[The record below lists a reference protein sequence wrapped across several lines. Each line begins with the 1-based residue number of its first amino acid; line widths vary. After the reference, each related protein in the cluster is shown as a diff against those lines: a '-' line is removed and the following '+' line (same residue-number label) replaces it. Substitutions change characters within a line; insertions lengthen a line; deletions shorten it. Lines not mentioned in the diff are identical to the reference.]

1 MTKNLNDMPSTTRKS
16 TMSRQRKVLA
26 ALSPTVASPE
36 VMLPEVAL
44 PEAASPEFALQEAAP
59 DQKVAQLAAAPEPS
73 AEKKK
78 DKPKAKKQKLVR
90 DSFTMP
96 EAEYEALAD
105 MKKTCIKAGVAVKKS
120 ELLRVAVSLLRR
132 MDVAQIEQA
141 LGTLT
146 PVKAGRPSKQ
156 K

>member
-1 MTKNLNDMPSTTRKS
+1 MTKNLNDLPATTRK
-16 TMSRQRKVLA
+16 TAISRQRKVLA

-44 PEAASPEFALQEAAP
+44 DQEAAP
-59 DQKVAQLAAAPEPS
+59 VAAAPTPER
-73 AEKKK
+73 KK

-96 EAEYEALAD
+96 EAEYEALAE

-120 ELLRVAVSLLRR
+120 ELLRVAVSLLRK
-132 MDVAQIEQA
+132 MDVTQIEQA

>member
-1 MTKNLNDMPSTTRKS
+1 MAKNLNDISLSTRK
-16 TMSRQRKVLA
+16 TTAPRQRKVLA

-44 PEAASPEFALQEAAP
+44 DQAASEAAAGAA
-59 DQKVAQLAAAPEPS
+59 VT
-73 AEKKK
+73 EKKK

-96 EAEYEALAD
+96 EAEYEALAE
-105 MKKTCIKAGVAVKKS
+105 MKKTCIKAGVTVKKS
-120 ELLRVAVSLLRR
+120 ELLRVAVSLLRK

>member
-1 MTKNLNDMPSTTRKS
+1 VAKDSNDLPLPTRK
-16 TMSRQRKVLA
+16 TAVPRQRKVLA

-44 PEAASPEFALQEAAP
+44 DQETAQPAAP
-59 DQKVAQLAAAPEPS
+59 VT
-73 AEKKK
+73 EKKK
-78 DKPKAKKQKLVR
+78 DKDRPKAKKQKLVR

-96 EAEYEALAD
+96 EAEYEALAE

-120 ELLRVAVSLLRR
+120 ELLRVAVSLLRK
-132 MDVAQIEQA
+132 MDVSQIEQA

>member
-1 MTKNLNDMPSTTRKS
+1 VAKNLNDLPLPTRK
-16 TMSRQRKVLA
+16 TAVSRQKKVLA

-44 PEAASPEFALQEAAP
+44 DQEAA
-59 DQKVAQLAAAPEPS
+59 QVAAVPAT
-73 AEKKK
+73 EKKK

-96 EAEYEALAD
+96 EAEYEALAE

-120 ELLRVAVSLLRR
+120 ELLRVAVSLLRK
-132 MDVAQIEQA
+132 MDVGQIEQA

>member
-1 MTKNLNDMPSTTRKS
+1 VTKNLNELSLPARKTTVP
-16 TMSRQRKVLA
+16 RQKKVLA
-26 ALSPTVASPE
+26 TLSPTVASPE

-44 PEAASPEFALQEAAP
+44 DQEAA
-59 DQKVAQLAAAPEPS
+59 AAPA

-96 EAEYEALAD
+96 EAEYEALAE
-105 MKKTCIKAGVAVKKS
+105 MKKSCIKAGVAVKKS
-120 ELLRVAVSLLRR
+120 ELLRVAVSLLRK

>member
-1 MTKNLNDMPSTTRKS
+1 MTKNLNELSLPTRK
-16 TMSRQRKVLA
+16 TTVPRQKKVLA
-26 ALSPTVASPE
+26 TLSPTVASPE

-44 PEAASPEFALQEAAP
+44 DQEAA
-59 DQKVAQLAAAPEPS
+59 AAPA

-96 EAEYEALAD
+96 EAEYEALAE
-105 MKKTCIKAGVAVKKS
+105 MKKSCIKAGVAVKKS
-120 ELLRVAVSLLRR
+120 ELLRVAVSLLRK

>member
-1 MTKNLNDMPSTTRKS
+1 MAKNSNDLPLPTRK
-16 TMSRQRKVLA
+16 TPVPRQRKVLA

-44 PEAASPEFALQEAAP
+44 DQETAQTAAP
-59 DQKVAQLAAAPEPS
+59 VT
-73 AEKKK
+73 EKKKDK

-96 EAEYEALAD
+96 EAEYEALAE

-120 ELLRVAVSLLRR
+120 ELLRVAVSLLRK
-132 MDVAQIEQA
+132 MDVAQIQQA

>member
-1 MTKNLNDMPSTTRKS
+1 VAKDSNELSLPTRKPAVP
-16 TMSRQRKVLA
+16 RQRKVLA
-26 ALSPTVASPE
+26 ALAPTVASPE

-44 PEAASPEFALQEAAP
+44 DQETAQPAAP
-59 DQKVAQLAAAPEPS
+59 VT
-73 AEKKK
+73 EKKNKDKDK

-96 EAEYEALAD
+96 EAEYEVLAD

-120 ELLRVAVSLLRR
+120 ELLRVAVSLLRK
-132 MDVAQIEQA
+132 MDVAEIQQA

>member
-1 MTKNLNDMPSTTRKS
+1 MARTEEIAPALKKPATP
-16 TMSRQRKVLA
+16 RQRKVLA

-36 VMLPEVAL
+36 VMLPVVAL
-44 PEAASPEFALQEAAP
+44 DEAQ
-59 DQKVAQLAAAPEPS
+59 AQAAALDGGDRKK
-73 AEKKK
+73 AREKDK

-96 EAEYEALAD
+96 EPEYEALAD
-105 MKKTCIKAGVAVKKS
+105 VKKACIRSGLAVKKS
-120 ELLRVAVSLLRR
+120 ELLRVAVALLRK
-132 MDVAQIEQA
+132 MDVADIEQA
-141 LGTLT
+141 LAALT

>member
-1 MTKNLNDMPSTTRKS
+1 MAKNLNDLPLSARKTTAP
-16 TMSRQRKVLA
+16 RQKKVLA

-44 PEAASPEFALQEAAP
+44 DQAASEAAAGAA
-59 DQKVAQLAAAPEPS
+59 VT
-73 AEKKK
+73 EKKK
-78 DKPKAKKQKLVR
+78 DKAKKQKLVR

-96 EAEYEALAD
+96 EAEYEALAE
-105 MKKTCIKAGVAVKKS
+105 MKKTCIKAGMTVKKS
-120 ELLRVAVSLLRR
+120 ELLRVAVSLLRK

>member
-1 MTKNLNDMPSTTRKS
+1 MALPTRK
-16 TMSRQRKVLA
+16 TAVPRQKKVLA

-44 PEAASPEFALQEAAP
+44 DQETARPVAP
-59 DQKVAQLAAAPEPS
+59 VT
-73 AEKKK
+73 EKKKDK

-96 EAEYEALAD
+96 EAEYEALAE
-105 MKKTCIKAGVAVKKS
+105 MKKACIKAGVAVKKS
-120 ELLRVAVSLLRR
+120 ELLRVAVSLLRK
-132 MDVAQIEQA
+132 MEVAQIQQA

>member
-1 MTKNLNDMPSTTRKS
+1 VTKNLNDLALPTRK
-16 TMSRQRKVLA
+16 TAVPRQKKVLA

-44 PEAASPEFALQEAAP
+44 DQETARSPAP
-59 DQKVAQLAAAPEPS
+59 V

-96 EAEYEALAD
+96 EAEYEALAE

-120 ELLRVAVSLLRR
+120 ELLRVAVSLLRK
-132 MDVAQIEQA
+132 MEVAQIEQA
-141 LGTLT
+141 LGALT

>member
-1 MTKNLNDMPSTTRKS
+1 MAKDSNELSLPTRKPAVP
-16 TMSRQRKVLA
+16 RQRKVLA

-44 PEAASPEFALQEAAP
+44 DQET
-59 DQKVAQLAAAPEPS
+59 AQPATPVT
-73 AEKKK
+73 EKKKDK

-96 EAEYEALAD
+96 EAEYEALAE

-120 ELLRVAVSLLRR
+120 ELLRVAVSLLRK
-132 MDVAQIEQA
+132 MDVAEIQQA

>member
-1 MTKNLNDMPSTTRKS
+1 VAKNINDLPLPNRKIAVP
-16 TMSRQRKVLA
+16 RQKKVLA

-44 PEAASPEFALQEAAP
+44 DHEAAQ
-59 DQKVAQLAAAPEPS
+59 AAAP
-73 AEKKK
+73 ATEKKK

-96 EAEYEALAD
+96 EAEYEALAE

-120 ELLRVAVSLLRR
+120 ELLRVAVSLLRK

-146 PVKAGRPSKQ
+146 QVKAGRPSKQ

>member
-1 MTKNLNDMPSTTRKS
+1 MTRANAASSVAARKS
-16 TMSRQRKVLA
+16 PASRQKKPLA
-26 ALSPTVASPE
+26 ALSPTAGSPE
-36 VMLPEVAL
+36 VMLPVVAL
-44 PEAASPEFALQEAAP
+44 DEIEAATMPPADTADA
-59 DQKVAQLAAAPEPS
+59 

-96 EAEYEALAD
+96 EEEYAALGEL
-105 MKKTCIKAGVAVKKS
+105 KKECIRAGVAVKKS
-120 ELLRVAVSLLRR
+120 ELLRVAVSQLRK
-132 MDVAQIEQA
+132 MDAAQLKQA
-141 LGTLT
+141 LDGLA

>member
-1 MTKNLNDMPSTTRKS
+1 MAKTLNDLPVPTRKP
-16 TMSRQRKVLA
+16 TAPRQKKVLA

-44 PEAASPEFALQEAAP
+44 EQETSQPAAP
-59 DQKVAQLAAAPEPS
+59 NG
-73 AEKKK
+73 EKRKDK

-105 MKKTCIKAGVAVKKS
+105 MKKSCIKAGVAVKKS

-141 LGTLT
+141 LGSLT

>member
-1 MTKNLNDMPSTTRKS
+1 VTKNLNDLPLPTRK
-16 TMSRQRKVLA
+16 TTAPRQKKVLA

-44 PEAASPEFALQEAAP
+44 DQEAAP
-59 DQKVAQLAAAPEPS
+59 IAAVPA

-96 EAEYEALAD
+96 EAEYEALAE

-120 ELLRVAVSLLRR
+120 ELLRVAVSLLRK